1 MTDYRLSVAKVIPI
15 EAHEVIDHAWGLA
28 AIAAP
33 FVLGYWKPRRASRS
47 STSSPAWATS
57 PPRAVTCS
65 RITSDRAQLRAM
77 PVSVS
82 SSVCS
87 ASGAFDESVDITA

>member
-1 MTDYRLSVAKVIPI
+1 M
-15 EAHEVIDHAWGLA
+15 IDHAWGLA

-33 FVLGYWKPRRASRS
+33 FVLGYWKTAPRVALVHVIAGMGNLAASL
-47 STSSPAWATS
+47 
-57 PPRAVTCS
+57 VTCS